1 MLFWTILKVALRSLA
16 ANKLRTLL
24 SMLGIIIGVGA
35 VISMLA
41 LGAGAQKQVLAGI
54 QSMGTNLLVVR
65 SGQAGMRGVS
75 QGAQDNL
82 TLQDADALL
91 QKIPEVSAVAPVVG
105 GSAQIKYFDKNV
117 RTTLTGSS
125 ITYFDIRDFQVQ
137 SGRPFTESEVNT
149 NARVAVLGP
158 VTVDNLFG
166 NRDPIGQTVKLK
178 GINFKV
184 IGVLKSKGDQGW
196 ANPDDQA
203 IIPFSTAMKQVLG
216 LQYLREI
223 DLQIDPKADINQA
236 QDKATM
242 VLEKMH
248 RIQPDMPDD
257 FNIRN
262 QAEIIQ
268 TASSFT
274 QIFTILL
281 GGIASISLLVGGIGI
296 MNIMLVTVTER
307 TREIGVR
314 KAIGAKNRDILLQFL
329 FETMLLSCTGGLIG
343 VGLGIAV
350 AILIG
355 RFSTFPAIIQL
366 PSILL
371 AFGFAAGVGIFFGFY
386 PANRAASLDPIEAL
400 RYE

>member
-41 LGAGAQKQVLAGI
+41 LGAGAQQKVLAGI

-82 TLQDADALL
+82 TVQDADTLL
-91 QKIPEVSAVAPVVG
+91 QKIPEIMAVAPVVG

-137 SGRPFTESEVNT
+137 SGRPFTENEVNT

-203 IIPFSTAMKQVLG
+203 IIPYSTAMKQVLG
-216 LQYLREI
+216 LQYLREV
-223 DLQIDPKADINQA
+223 DLQVDPKADINQA
-236 QDKATM
+236 QDKATA
-242 VLEKMH
+242 VLEKAH
-248 RIQPDMPDD
+248 RIQPGNPDD
-257 FNIRN
+257 STF
-262 QAEIIQ
+262 A
-268 TASSFT
+268 
-274 QIFTILL
+274 
-281 GGIASISLLVGGIGI
+281 
-296 MNIMLVTVTER
+296 
-307 TREIGVR
+307 TRR
-314 KAIGAKNRDILLQFL
+314 K
-329 FETMLLSCTGGLIG
+329 LSRRHPALP
-343 VGLGIAV
+343 
-350 AILIG
+350 
-355 RFSTFPAIIQL
+355 RFSPSCSAALPVFPCWW
-366 PSILL
+366 
-371 AFGFAAGVGIFFGFY
+371 
-386 PANRAASLDPIEAL
+386 AASAL
-400 RYE
+400 